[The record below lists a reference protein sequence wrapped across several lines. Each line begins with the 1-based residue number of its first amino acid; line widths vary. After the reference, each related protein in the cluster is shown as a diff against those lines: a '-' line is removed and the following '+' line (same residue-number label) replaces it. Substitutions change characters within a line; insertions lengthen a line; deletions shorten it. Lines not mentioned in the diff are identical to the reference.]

1 MNVYEELAVLTAM
14 EKAVKDRI
22 KSVRVEANAS
32 IMDAYEGM
40 GVEKLALKVGEQKVG
55 EFIVTFAKEGF
66 EITDRKAFE
75 EFALDYGMATT
86 RKRIRPDMEQS
97 AIRYLESSLDPE
109 VFAETV
115 EEKVTL
121 DPDWEKGLTNVGG
134 LACYMDSGLSVP
146 GVEVKP
152 KAVKGTMV
160 RECKPEKV
168 FPVVANLPGGFNGY
182 LLGGEVS

>member
-22 KSVRVEANAS
+22 RDVRSEANAS

-66 EITDRKAFE
+66 EVTDPAAFE
-75 EFALDYGMATT
+75 EFALDYGLASQ
-86 RKRIRPDMEQS
+86 RRAIRPDMVAT
-97 AIRYLESSLDPE
+97 AIKALEGAYDAELVAEVVETVTVYDPE
-109 VFAETV
+109 
-115 EEKVTL
+115 
-121 DPDWEKGLTNVGG
+121 WERAMTNVGG
-134 LACYMDSGLSVP
+134 IACYMDSGQPVP
-146 GVEVKP
+146 GVEVRP
-152 KAVKGTMV
+152 KRVKGTMV
-160 RECKPEKV
+160 RDCKPAAV

-182 LLGGEVS
+182 LLGGGE